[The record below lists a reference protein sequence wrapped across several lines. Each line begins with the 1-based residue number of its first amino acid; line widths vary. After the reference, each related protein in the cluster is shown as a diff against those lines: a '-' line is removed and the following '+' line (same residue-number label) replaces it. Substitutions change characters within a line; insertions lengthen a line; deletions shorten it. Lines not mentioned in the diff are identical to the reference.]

1 MTNRSFYIR
10 KIIHVIWGSGVL
22 LLLYAL
28 PRYAVWLLAFWAA
41 GMTIADV
48 LRFSWHPWQRLF
60 YRLFDALLK
69 PRERRQF
76 PTGATLLVYTA
87 FLLAALFDQPIAM
100 GAMAILTFSD
110 ALAAVVGKTIPVW
123 RFPNGKSLMGSVAF
137 FLVALGI
144 YSHYFNLLM
153 GRAVLAALVVTI
165 IEAVTPTVAENP
177 AIGLSSAVLGSVF
190 R

>member
-28 PRYAVWLLAFWAA
+28 PRHATWLLAIWAA

-87 FLLAALFDQPIAM
+87 FLLAALFDQPVAM
-100 GAMAILTFSD
+100 GAMAILTFGD

-144 YSHYFNLLM
+144 YSHYFNLLI

-177 AIGLSSAVLGSVF
+177 AIGLSSAVLGGVF

>member
-1 MTNRSFYIR
+1 MTNRPFYIR
-10 KIIHVIWGSGVL
+10 KIIHVIWGGGVL
-22 LLLYAL
+22 LLLDAL
-28 PRYAVWLLAFWAA
+28 PHHAVWLLAIWAV

-48 LRFSWHPWQRLF
+48 LRFSWHLWQRMF

-87 FLLAALFDQPIAM
+87 FLLAALFPQPVAM
-100 GAMAILTFSD
+100 GAMAILTFGD
-110 ALAAVVGKTIPVW
+110 ALAAVVGKTVPVW

-153 GRAVLAALVVTI
+153 GRAVLAALVVMI
-165 IEAVTPTVAENP
+165 IEAVTPAIAENP
-177 AIGLSSAVLGSVF
+177 AIGFSSAVLGSVF

>member
-22 LLLYAL
+22 FLLYAL
-28 PRYAVWLLAFWAA
+28 PRHTVWLLGVWAA

-48 LRFSWHPWQRLF
+48 LRFSWHSWQRLF

-87 FLLAALFDQPIAM
+87 FLLAALFPQSVAICAM
-100 GAMAILTFSD
+100 SILTFGD
-110 ALAAVVGKTIPVW
+110 ALAAVVGKIMPVW

-165 IEAVTPTVAENP
+165 IEAGTP
-177 AIGLSSAVLGSVF
+177 AIA
-190 R
+190 